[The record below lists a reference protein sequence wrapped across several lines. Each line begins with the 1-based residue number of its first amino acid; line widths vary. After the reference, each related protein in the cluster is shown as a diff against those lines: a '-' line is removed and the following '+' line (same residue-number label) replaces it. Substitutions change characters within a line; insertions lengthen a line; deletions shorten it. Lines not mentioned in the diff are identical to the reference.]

1 MTLLGQCLLLLA
13 NNISLVKPLPLVYE
27 LPMLSEFFESRVR
40 IQALRDGPA
49 GSLLESFAQAL
60 SEAGYV
66 RRIARRYLRAAE
78 HFIYWTDRHEMPLCK
93 VNEQSFAR
101 FDRHLSR
108 CRCQHY
114 GHADQWTVGRG
125 ARMFLTYLQDTSIIT
140 PPSSVKPPIHDP
152 ALLSAFCQW
161 MRQQRGTCDVTLYT
175 YSIYIRE
182 LLRRLGEQPSRFDA
196 RQLRAFILEK
206 SQSCG
211 WPTAKNC
218 AKVLRVF
225 LRFLIAKGQCA
236 VGLDD
241 AIPTLAHWR
250 LASLP
255 RYLAPED
262 VERLIASCDRASSVD
277 RRDRAILLLLA
288 RLGLRAGDIVHLR
301 LSDIDWKNAS
311 IQVCGKG
318 RRHAR
323 LPLTQEVG
331 QAIVAYLKKG
341 RPRTNADTLFIHC
354 RAPYCALRTPGA
366 VTMIVDKAFRR
377 SGVVRPSPGAAHL
390 LRHSLA
396 TALLWKGSSLEDIA
410 AILRHCS
417 METTQIYAKVD
428 IPALR
433 KIAQPWP
440 EAQAC

>member
-1 MTLLGQCLLLLA
+1 
-13 NNISLVKPLPLVYE
+13 
-27 LPMLSEFFESRVR
+27 MLSEFFESRVR
-40 IQALRDGPA
+40 ILALRDGPA
-49 GSLLESFAQAL
+49 GPLLESFAQAL
-60 SEAGYV
+60 SEAGYA

-78 HFIYWTDRHEMPLCK
+78 HFIYWTDRHSMPLCK
-93 VNEQSFAR
+93 LNEQSFLR

-108 CRCQHY
+108 CRCPHY
-114 GHADQWTVGRG
+114 GHTDRWTVVRG
-125 ARMFLTYLQDTSIIT
+125 ARLFVTYLRDTSIIST
-140 PPSSVKPPIHDP
+140 PSVEPPIHDP

-175 YSIYIRE
+175 YRIYIRE

-196 RQLRAFILEK
+196 RRLRAFLLEK
-206 SQSCG
+206 SRSCG
-211 WPTAKNC
+211 WPTTKNC

-225 LRFLIAKGQCA
+225 LRFLIGGGQCA

-255 RYLAPED
+255 RYLPPED
-262 VERLIASCDRASSVD
+262 VERLIASCDRASGVG

-301 LSDIDWKNAS
+301 LSDIDWKDAS
-311 IQVCGKG
+311 IQVYGKG

-331 QAIVAYLKKG
+331 RAIVAYLKKG

-354 RAPYCALRTPGA
+354 RAPYCAFRTPGA

-377 SGVVRPSPGAAHL
+377 SGVVRPSPGSAHL
-390 LRHSLA
+390 LRHSFA
-396 TALLWKGSSLEDIA
+396 TALLRKGAPLEDIA